1 MNKQDKKDLA
11 KTWLIGSIAVFFTL
25 SIMGILDSQ
34 DREITQKKQ
43 VKLTVYAS
51 SEDI

>member
-1 MNKQDKKDLA
+1 M
-11 KTWLIGSIAVFFTL
+11 KTFIKRMAIGFLGLFFTL
-25 SIMGILDSQ
+25 AIMGYMNDQ
-34 DREITQKKQ
+34 DAKLLAKKQ

>member
-11 KTWLIGSIAVFFTL
+11 KTWIIGFLGLFFTL
-25 SIMGILDSQ
+25 AIMGYMNDQ
-34 DREITQKKQ
+34 DAKLLARKQ

-51 SEDI
+51 AEVK

>member
-11 KTWLIGSIAVFFTL
+11 KKWLIGSIAVFFTL

-34 DREITQKKQ
+34 DREITQKKH
-43 VKLTVYAS
+43 VTLSVYS
-51 SEDI
+51 SAEGL

>member
-1 MNKQDKKDLA
+1 M
-11 KTWLIGSIAVFFTL
+11 KTFIKRMAIGSIAVFFTL
-25 SIMGILDSQ
+25 AIMGILDSQ